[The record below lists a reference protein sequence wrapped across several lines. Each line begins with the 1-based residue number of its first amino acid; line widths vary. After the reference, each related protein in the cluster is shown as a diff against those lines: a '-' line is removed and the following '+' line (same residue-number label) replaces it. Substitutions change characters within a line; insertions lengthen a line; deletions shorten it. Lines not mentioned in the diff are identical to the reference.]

1 MGKLIDLTGQRFGRL
16 TVIRRAP
23 PEGYRTDTSAL
34 WVCRCDCGNEKIIS
48 GMMLRNGRTR
58 SCGCLR
64 SDLLRAR
71 HQQNRE
77 AKKMAGR
84 KINPRRTPATGAD
97 VKKAWER
104 GVLDG
109 VSNASAI
116 FLTVLVDKFGGADY
130 IRDVWL
136 EINKLSAEV
145 AEKRV
150 SVPDLRRVLLEE
162 YGIEV

>member
-1 MGKLIDLTGQRFGRL
+1 
-16 TVIRRAP
+16 
-23 PEGYRTDTSAL
+23 
-34 WVCRCDCGNEKIIS
+34 
-48 GMMLRNGRTR
+48 
-58 SCGCLR
+58 
-64 SDLLRAR
+64 
-71 HQQNRE
+71 
-77 AKKMAGR
+77 MAGR

-130 IRDVWL
+130 VRDVWM

>member
-1 MGKLIDLTGQRFGRL
+1 
-16 TVIRRAP
+16 
-23 PEGYRTDTSAL
+23 
-34 WVCRCDCGNEKIIS
+34 
-48 GMMLRNGRTR
+48 
-58 SCGCLR
+58 
-64 SDLLRAR
+64 
-71 HQQNRE
+71 
-77 AKKMAGR
+77 MAGR

-116 FLTVLVDKFGGADY
+116 FLTVLVDKFNGADY
-130 IRDVWL
+130 VRDVWL